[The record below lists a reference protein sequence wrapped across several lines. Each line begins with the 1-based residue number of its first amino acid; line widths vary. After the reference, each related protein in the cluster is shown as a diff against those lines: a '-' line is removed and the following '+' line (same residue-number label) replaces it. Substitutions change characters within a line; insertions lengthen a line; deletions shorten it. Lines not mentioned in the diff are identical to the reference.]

1 MAVNKNYPFILW
13 ISTVIIAPLFFP
25 VIAYFRNGFTE
36 AVDGFSLLPIL
47 IFFGALLS
55 LPTFAIFHFT
65 FEILKKKFQ
74 SILLLKMVLNIICVA
89 CIFLTFK
96 LLFGSIEFYFSCVY
110 SASIILLSIFFKINH
125 QEKVSN

>member
-25 VIAYFRNGFTE
+25 VITCFRYGFTE
-36 AVDGFSLLPIL
+36 AAEGFSLLSIL

-74 SILLLKMVLNIICVA
+74 SILLFKMILNIICIA
-89 CIFLTFK
+89 SIFLTFK
-96 LLFGSIEFYFSCVY
+96 LFFGSIEYFFSGIYSVCV
-110 SASIILLSIFFKINH
+110 ILLSIFFKISYQKRVPN
-125 QEKVSN
+125 